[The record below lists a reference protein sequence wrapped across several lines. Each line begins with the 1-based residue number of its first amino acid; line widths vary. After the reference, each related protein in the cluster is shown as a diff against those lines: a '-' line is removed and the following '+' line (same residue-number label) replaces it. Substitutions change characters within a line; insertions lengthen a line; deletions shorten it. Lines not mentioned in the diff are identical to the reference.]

1 MTIEYL
7 ENLTIDEIFKLKET
21 TYYQGS
27 KWDYEFGMEFYEE
40 FEDHEEE
47 SSQAVIKFTWLE
59 RGEIELETVDSDTL
73 DSLIQIGS
81 YTIILDEVTSEIY
94 VFDTNLLCD
103 GVTEGFFTFNDYDLT
118 LTRNRKTK

>member
-7 ENLTIDEIFKLKET
+7 KNLTIDEIFKLEES
-21 TYYQGS
+21 TYYQGC

-47 SSQAVIKFTWLE
+47 SCQAVIKFIWLE
-59 RGEIELETVDSDTL
+59 RGEIELETVDSDIL
-73 DSLIQIGS
+73 DSIVEIDGYS
-81 YTIILDEVTSEIY
+81 VILDEVTSEIY
-94 VFDTNLLCD
+94 IFDTNLLCD
-103 GVTEGFFTFNDYDLT
+103 GVVEGFFSFEDYDLT